1 MAQTTAQVNTT
12 VTLDDLY
19 RYLAEAT
26 KTQAEAAKRQ
36 EAALEADRKSQKEAI
51 AEITKIQTET
61 AERHK
66 ELLEE
71 ESKKREASAKDWEKR
86 MKELEKNIGGVSN
99 SLGDVVEHL
108 VASGI
113 ISRFKE
119 LGYTFDKLSRN
130 CLVIAPDGEKRE
142 VDVELHNGE
151 DIMLI
156 EIKAKPTD
164 EDVDDHVERITFLR
178 NLNKYP
184 DKNVYGAIAG
194 ATFNEGVKKYAL
206 KKGFFVIEQSG
217 DTMRIETL
225 AGKFTP
231 KKW

>member
-1 MAQTTAQVNTT
+1 
-12 VTLDDLY
+12 LDDLY
-19 RYLAEAT
+19 RYLAE
-26 KTQAEAAKRQ
+26 
-36 EAALEADRKSQKEAI
+36 DRKSQKEAI
-51 AEITKIQTET
+51 AEAVKRQEAALDEATKW
-61 AERHK
+61 HK

-86 MKELEKNIGGVSN
+86 MKDLEKNIGGVSN
-99 SLGDVVEHL
+99 RLGDVVEHL

-119 LGYTFDKLSRN
+119 LGYTFNELSRN
-130 CLVIAPDGEKRE
+130 CLVLAPNGQRRE
-142 VDVELHNGE
+142 VDVELHNGK

-164 EDVDDHVERITFLR
+164 EDIDDHVERITFLR

-184 DKNVYGAIAG
+184 DKTVYGAIAG

-206 KKGFFVIEQSG
+206 KNGFFVIEQSG

-225 AGKFTP
+225 GGKFTP

>member
-1 MAQTTAQVNTT
+1 MAQTTAQASAP

-19 RYLAEAT
+19 RYLAEDR
-26 KTQAEAAKRQ
+26 KSQAEAAKRQ
-36 EAALEADRKSQKEAI
+36 EAAI
-51 AEITKIQTET
+51 AEITKIQNET
-61 AERHK
+61 TKRHK
-66 ELLEE
+66 EMLEE

-113 ISRFKE
+113 INRFRE
-119 LGYTFDKLSRN
+119 LGYTFNELSRD
-130 CLVIAPDGEKRE
+130 CLVIAPDGVSRE
-142 VDVELHNGE
+142 VDVELHNGK

-156 EIKAKPTD
+156 EIKAKPKND
-164 EDVDDHVERITFLR
+164 DVDEHVERITFLR

-184 DKNVYGAIAG
+184 GKNVYGAIVG
-194 ATFNEGVKKYAL
+194 ATFTDGVKKYAI

-225 AGKFTP
+225 DGKFTP